1 MATEQQKQSEQQHAE
16 SRDESLV
23 DQVESSVNEA
33 DLAEE
38 ISEASAQQGAEPAE
52 LLVLAQARIDELSHE
67 LSEQKLRTAA
77 EVQNIRRRA
86 EQDVEK
92 AHKFALDKFAQEL
105 LPVVDSLERA
115 IDACQAEDEATVS
128 LRQGVE
134 MTLSLFLNSVA
145 KFNLEPV
152 NPIEQPF
159 DPELHQAISMV
170 DVPNMAANTVVSV
183 MQKGYTLNGRL
194 VRPAMV
200 VVAKG

>member
-52 LLVLAQARIDELSHE
+52 LLALAQARIDELTHE

-115 IDACQAEDEATVS
+115 IDACQAEDEATVA

-152 NPIEQPF
+152 NPMEQPF